1 MRTRRLGLRTRVA
14 LGTTLVATLL
24 AVALAIV
31 VYVSVRSYLLSQRE
45 SVIRREAYA
54 NATVVAGAVGDDPS
68 RASIVVSSLRSEPG
82 SVAMLRV
89 NGKWNL
95 SSIAA
100 GAESLPPEVLELLD
114 AGEATTMRFT
124 SGGSTQ
130 AVVAIPIRGGNID
143 YVEVFSLEGLAGT
156 LDRLRII
163 LLLGTGT
170 VAIAGA
176 VLGIWVTRRALRPL
190 GVAGVAAARLASGQL
205 DARVPADPDPDLN
218 RLAVAFN
225 DMADALTQRIERER
239 RFVSDVSHE
248 LRTPVATIR
257 AATDV
262 LARRRAE
269 LSERGQYALDLL
281 GSEVDEFD
289 QLVVDLLEVSRLE
302 ASGELPV
309 ATDDVVLPDVLRR
322 LARQHGHPDLPIT
335 IRWPRLDEPIR
346 TDKRHLERVVGN
358 FIRNADVHAGGPV
371 EVWADR
377 DRSGGARI
385 AVDDAGPGVPADLR
399 HRIFERFAR
408 GDDARQRPGS
418 GLGMSIA
425 AEHARMLGGVI
436 EVEDRPGG
444 GARFVLVMPIEID
457 AEPAEGQA

>member
-1 MRTRRLGLRTRVA
+1 MTTRRLGLRTRVA

-31 VYVSVRSYLLSQRE
+31 VYVSVRSYLLQQRE

-54 NATVVAGAVGDDPS
+54 NASVVAAVVGDDPS
-68 RASIVVSSLRSEPG
+68 RASSVVSSLRSEPG

-89 NGKWNL
+89 NGEWRL
-95 SSIAA
+95 SSI
-100 GAESLPPEVLELLD
+100 GVGPESLPPDVLEMLD
-114 AGEATTMRFT
+114 AGKATTMRFT
-124 SGGSTQ
+124 SGGQTR
-130 AVVAIPIRGGNID
+130 AVVAIPIGDGNLD
-143 YVEVFSLEGLAGT
+143 YIEVFPLESLASALE
-156 LDRLRII
+156 RLRVI
-163 LLLGTGT
+163 LLVGTAV
-170 VAIAGA
+170 VAATGA

-190 GVAGVAAARLASGQL
+190 GVAGAAAARLASGQL

-225 DMADALTQRIERER
+225 DMADALTDRIERER

-262 LARRRAE
+262 LARRRGE

-281 GSEVDEFD
+281 SSEVDEFD

-309 ATDDVVLPDVLRR
+309 AADDVVLPDVLRR
-322 LARQHGHPDLPIT
+322 VARQHGHPDLTIT
-335 IRWPRLDEPIR
+335 MRWARFESPIR
-346 TDKRHLERVVGN
+346 TDKRHLERVIGN
-358 FIRNADVHAGGPV
+358 FVRNADVHAGGPV
-371 EVWADR
+371 EIWADR
-377 DRSGGARI
+377 DRSGMAAI
-385 AVDDAGPGVPADLR
+385 AVDDTGPGVPSELR
-399 HRIFERFAR
+399 SRIFERFAR

-425 AEHARMLGGVI
+425 AEHARMLGGTI
-436 EVEDRPGG
+436 RVEDRPGG
-444 GARFVLVMPIEID
+444 GARFVLVLPIETGPD
-457 AEPAEGQA
+457 EDES